1 VFWLLLGVLV
11 ALCLLV
17 LGLTLFTLWRRVKAL
32 SRSAAELGA
41 TTGEATAALS
51 ALAAPE
57 RAAPPCPTCG
67 APAAAATRTPAARRV
82 RA

>member
-1 VFWLLLGVLV
+1 MFWLLLAVLV
-11 ALCLLV
+11 VLTFLALA
-17 LGLTLFTLWRRVKAL
+17 LTLFTLWRRVRAL
-32 SRSAAELGA
+32 GRSAAELGA

-51 ALAAPE
+51 ALATPE